1 MNDKK
6 IIGITGYS
14 GSGKTT
20 LLTKVIALLVEQ
32 GFKVATLK
40 HAHHDIEFD
49 ISGKDS
55 YKLRKAGSL
64 QTIVAC
70 NNRYAL
76 IHETPDKPV
85 DIQTLINHFS
95 DVDII
100 LVEGFKDETIPKIT
114 CHRSANQKPLFIDNF
129 TVAIACD
136 KPIETNLPKLN
147 INEPSQIAE
156 FIKSYFELKSN

>member
-1 MNDKK
+1 MNDRK

-20 LLTKVIALLVEQ
+20 LLTKVIALLVKQ

-49 ISGKDS
+49 IPGKDS

-76 IHETPDKPV
+76 IHETPDKSI
-85 DIQTLINHFS
+85 DLKTLINHFS

-100 LVEGFKDETIPKIT
+100 LIEGFKDETIPKIM

-136 KPIETNLPKLN
+136 KSIETNLPKFN
-147 INEPSQIAE
+147 INEPSQITE